1 MRSVLAIVLAFSSE
15 HSLFTPG
22 DTVIVAVSG
31 GADSVA
37 LLDIL
42 ISLTDLRLS
51 LVVAH
56 LNHSLRGAESDEDER
71 FVAAFAASRGL
82 PFVSE
87 RADVRAL
94 SLHERLSLEDAGRRA
109 RYEFFDRVAACYG
122 ARSVALAHH
131 ADDQAETL
139 LLRLL
144 RGAGVTGLS
153 AMLPRRDGR
162 YVRPLLT
169 LSRSEIERYLHARGL
184 RFRVDSSNVDTA
196 FLRNRIRHE
205 LLPYLSRFNPEI
217 SRRLAV
223 TADLLAADEE
233 LLEAVADEAMQRT
246 VRERTT
252 EGVIFDVS
260 LLLREP
266 RGVRYRLYR
275 RAIALVKG
283 TLLGLSYKHVLQID
297 DLVRSSKPNLGILVP
312 GGVAVVR
319 AYGLVTFGTGVAET
333 SWEDDIIVEGPGC
346 YSLPGGGELVVDVAP
361 QPEDLGALLP
371 EQACL
376 DLDCAPFPWVVRGVR
391 PGDRIRPLGMTG
403 KKKVKDIFID
413 EKVPLERRRLVPLV
427 FCNGELVW
435 VCGYRT
441 SHFARVTEKTVRTV
455 LAEVRPRPGNALK

>member
-1 MRSVLAIVLAFSSE
+1 
-15 HSLFTPG
+15 
-22 DTVIVAVSG
+22 
-31 GADSVA
+31 
-37 LLDIL
+37 
-42 ISLTDLRLS
+42 
-51 LVVAH
+51 
-56 LNHSLRGAESDEDER
+56 
-71 FVAAFAASRGL
+71 
-82 PFVSE
+82 
-87 RADVRAL
+87 
-94 SLHERLSLEDAGRRA
+94 
-109 RYEFFDRVAACYG
+109 
-122 ARSVALAHH
+122 
-131 ADDQAETL
+131 
-139 LLRLL
+139 
-144 RGAGVTGLS
+144 
-153 AMLPRRDGR
+153 
-162 YVRPLLT
+162 
-169 LSRSEIERYLHARGL
+169 
-184 RFRVDSSNVDTA
+184 
-196 FLRNRIRHE
+196 
-205 LLPYLSRFNPEI
+205 
-217 SRRLAV
+217 
-223 TADLLAADEE
+223 
-233 LLEAVADEAMQRT
+233 
-246 VRERTT
+246 
-252 EGVIFDVS
+252 
-260 LLLREP
+260 
-266 RGVRYRLYR
+266 VRYRLYR

-312 GGVAVVR
+312 GGGAVVR

-333 SWEDDIIVEGPGC
+333 SWDDIIVEGPGC